1 MSHGPLCERVC
12 ARPRPRGSERA
23 RSKMRTN
30 TCMHT
35 GNGRY
40 ARLRQRSPTK
50 KKTWVR
56 VVRVVG
62 EVRRRGPR
70 PGRMEGMAGAHAMR
84 PCHLRSGVEARGW
97 WVVRWWVVRY
107 SSVDPVGRCGGWVLV
122 ILGVCYILRL
132 YYGYIASRCPR
143 TPWSL
148 VPKPHLSQAWQPRWC
163 LKRTCLT
170 QPRTCESLFCKPS
183 LFLCA
188 RGCNPSPVSAR
199 AYGGGS

>member
-1 MSHGPLCERVC
+1 MREAQTSRL
-12 ARPRPRGSERA
+12 RA
-23 RSKMRTN
+23 RALEDEDEHMHAHGKRAVLPVRTV
-30 TCMHT
+30 
-35 GNGRY
+35 
-40 ARLRQRSPTK
+40 AAKEPTK